1 MTELNGMVLRIERA
15 SIYDGEG
22 LRTVVFLKGCP
33 LTCAWCSTPES
44 QSLEI
49 ERGADKAYG
58 GIMSVEEV
66 MTEVEKDKIFF
77 FHSGGGMTLSGG
89 EPLLQADFS
98 SALLKECKMLG
109 INTAMES
116 SMFAPFGELEKIL
129 PDLDTLYADLK
140 FVDGQKHKE
149 YCGRDNEMILNNI
162 RRVTAEARPLRVIIR
177 IPLIPGINDSDED
190 LADVA
195 GFCNGLMSV
204 SAVELLPYHRLGV
217 PTYEKLGRS
226 YLLPE
231 IKPPQTDYFQSRKEY
246 FRNCAKEFE
255 KALSPN

>member
-1 MTELNGMVLRIERA
+1 MTELCGMVLRIERA

-44 QSLEI
+44 QSPEI
-49 ERGADKAYG
+49 EGGADKVYG
-58 GIMSVEEV
+58 CIMSVDEV

-109 INTAMES
+109 INTAIES
-116 SMFAPFGELEKIL
+116 SLFAPFGELEKVL

-140 FVDGQKHKE
+140 FVNGQKHKE
-149 YCGRDNEMILNNI
+149 YCGHDNKLILKNI
-162 RRVTAEARPLRVIIR
+162 RRVTEEARPLRVIIR

-190 LADVA
+190 LAAAAD
-195 GFCNGLMSV
+195 FCNGLTSV

-231 IKPPQTDYFQSRKEY
+231 IKSPQADYVQERKEY
-246 FRNCAKEFE
+246 FSSCARGIKI
-255 KALSPN
+255 L